1 MACGHSLGPSI
12 SQVGGTSEGGGNP
25 CAPDDAKKRTP
36 NISFALSIQM
46 PMTRRNRRSR
56 GTRKMSGWNLLVKKT
71 FDSMRAKNKKA
82 SFSDALKEASRLKKL
97 QK

>member
-1 MACGHSLGPSI
+1 
-12 SQVGGTSEGGGNP
+12 
-25 CAPDDAKKRTP
+25 
-36 NISFALSIQM
+36 M
-46 PMTRRNRRSR
+46 PMTRRNRSSR